1 MIQYVLRRTIRL
13 ILVVFS
19 VITVVFLLMFLSG
32 DPAAVMAPPDATQAD
47 IEALRALLGFD
58 RPFHVQYIEY
68 ITRALQG
75 DFGTSIRYD
84 TQALPF
90 VLERLPATLLLTLFA
105 TFWMLVIAIPT
116 GILSAL
122 FPNSWVD
129 SSGRLLALAGQ
140 SLPSFWLGIS
150 LIFLLAVN
158 LPVFPVSGFTSW
170 KSLILP
176 SFTLGVIQ
184 AATLSR
190 ILRSSL
196 LDVLNQDYVRTARA
210 KGLWTRMVIL
220 KHALRNAAIPVLSVL
235 GVQVGY
241 LLSGAII
248 VEQVFAFPGMGRLV
262 LQAVSNRD
270 VPVVQAFV
278 FITALLVAAVNLLV
292 DMLYTVIDP
301 RLRYS

>member
-47 IEALRALLGFD
+47 IETLRALLGFD

-129 SSGRLLALAGQ
+129 SSGRLLA
-140 SLPSFWLGIS
+140 
-150 LIFLLAVN
+150 
-158 LPVFPVSGFTSW
+158 
-170 KSLILP
+170 
-176 SFTLGVIQ
+176 
-184 AATLSR
+184 
-190 ILRSSL
+190 
-196 LDVLNQDYVRTARA
+196 
-210 KGLWTRMVIL
+210 
-220 KHALRNAAIPVLSVL
+220 
-235 GVQVGY
+235 
-241 LLSGAII
+241 
-248 VEQVFAFPGMGRLV
+248 
-262 LQAVSNRD
+262 
-270 VPVVQAFV
+270 
-278 FITALLVAAVNLLV
+278 
-292 DMLYTVIDP
+292 
-301 RLRYS
+301 